1 MIRFQVDI
9 TTGPITQTPSDTCS
23 TVSDRYTTGQLDHYS
38 KTLLP
43 AAFVV
48 VVLVV
53 TRPSPSRDQAVSH
66 FPSRNQAA
74 NFPREMALNKHTHVH
89 LH

>member
-38 KTLLP
+38 KTLP
-43 AAFVV
+43 IT
-48 VVLVV
+48 LVISV
-53 TRPSPSRDQAVSH
+53 WFLKQVIQHKHVS
-66 FPSRNQAA
+66 
-74 NFPREMALNKHTHVH
+74 KI
-89 LH
+89 

>member
-1 MIRFQVDI
+1 MIKFQVDI
-9 TTGPITQTPSDTCS
+9 TTGPITLQTPSDTCS

-43 AAFVV
+43 A
-48 VVLVV
+48 V
-53 TRPSPSRDQAVSH
+53 TRPSLSRNQSVSH

-74 NFPREMALNKHTHVH
+74 NFPREMRDLGDTAWPQGILIPDI
-89 LH
+89 